1 MKRLIVAL
9 MVGGV
14 LFAGAV
20 GLAASMDVQPALL
33 GAGGAEVVSCDDAV
47 QVWWNYGYENPPGG
61 VVVRK
66 ATVAGINEGLPN
78 NCNGHSIAVWLTK
91 DGNEIAY
98 DSGTVVS
105 GGFTADFTAAPP
117 LASDVNDVHV
127 VIGN

>member
-20 GLAASMDVQPALL
+20 GLAASLDVQPANL
-33 GAGGAEVVSCDDAV
+33 GAGGAEVLSCDDAV

-61 VVVRK
+61 VVVRT
-66 ATVAGINEGLPN
+66 ATVAGIASACDGKP
-78 NCNGHSIAVWLTK
+78 IAVWLTK

-98 DSGTVVS
+98 DSGNVAA
-105 GGFTADFTAAPP
+105 GAFTADFTGDPP

-127 VIGN
+127 VIDG

>member
-1 MKRLIVAL
+1 MKRLVVAL

-20 GLAASMDVQPALL
+20 GLAASLDVQPAIL
-33 GAGGAEVVSCDDAV
+33 GAGGADVVSCDDAV

-61 VVVRK
+61 VVVRT
-66 ATVAGINEGLPN
+66 ATVAGINSA
-78 NCNGHSIAVWLTK
+78 CDGHDIAVWLTK
-91 DGNEIAY
+91 NGNEIAY
-98 DSGTVVS
+98 ASGTVAS

-127 VIGN
+127 VIAN